1 MTETFSGSYPIESRG
16 GEIER
21 LHIQGAAMAPDANR
35 MLELIGVRE
44 GWCCLDIGCGPG
56 GITELLSR
64 RVGSTGR
71 VVGLDMN
78 AGFLNHARARPLP
91 TWSLCWLMPTAQTC
105 LQGRSISCICAL

>member
-1 MTETFSGSYPIESRG
+1 
-16 GEIER
+16 
-21 LHIQGAAMAPDANR
+21 MAPDANR

-78 AGFLNHARARPLP
+78 AGFLK
-91 TWSLCWLMPTAQTC
+91 
-105 LQGRSISCICAL
+105 SCTRHGPFQRGVCAG